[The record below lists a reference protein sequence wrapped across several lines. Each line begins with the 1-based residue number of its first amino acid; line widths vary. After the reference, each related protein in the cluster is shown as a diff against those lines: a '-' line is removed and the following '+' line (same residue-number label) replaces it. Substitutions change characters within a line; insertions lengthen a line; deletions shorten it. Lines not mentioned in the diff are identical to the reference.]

1 MRPAILKNEQI
12 MGSPYVAYL
21 VRRDSGETPR
31 RLIMRPELAKRFAE
45 HYHYEPVHAI
55 TWAALG

>member
-1 MRPAILKNEQI
+1 